1 MGESRHLEIEG
12 HDDEGEDKLVSNAR
26 AQEVVVHQVA
36 PHAVLRP
43 QGILS
48 GKTKPYTGHLQQPMQ
63 DCRAWD
69 SQSIMSPCMHRK
81 SEDAPH
87 SKGSIA
93 HCHIHK
99 GLCDEG
105 HSDKPPAAGRR

>member
-1 MGESRHLEIEG
+1 MGESRHLEVEG

-43 QGILS
+43 QSILS
-48 GKTKPYTGHLQQPMQ
+48 GKTKPCTGHLQQPMQ

-81 SEDAPH
+81 SEDDTTFKELNSALPY
-87 SKGSIA
+87 SQGA
-93 HCHIHK
+93 
-99 GLCDEG
+99 L
-105 HSDKPPAAGRR
+105 